1 MYKLNYCLDCQRVFT
16 IDDKW
21 KYCNSK
27 NVRELKRGKAVNII
41 GGKNKARFLRYKDG
55 KVSVI
60 LYTEDKQKII
70 KDFEIEKIK
79 KILWIIKFP
88 GSFSSHLLRIPCC
101 MVFLK
106 SIRAES

>member
-16 IDDKW
+16 IDYKC

-60 LYTEDKQKII
+60 LYTEDKQKFI

-79 KILWIIKFP
+79 KIL
-88 GSFSSHLLRIPCC
+88 
-101 MVFLK
+101 
-106 SIRAES
+106 

>member
-16 IDDKW
+16 IDDKC

-41 GGKNKARFLRYKDG
+41 GDKNKARFLRYKDG

-70 KDFEIEKIK
+70 KDFEIEKI
-79 KILWIIKFP
+79 IKNSVY
-88 GSFSSHLLRIPCC
+88 SFVLHYFLYKFINVNQI
-101 MVFLK
+101 VF
-106 SIRAES
+106 